1 MEERIK
7 YESELRDYLMDRVMA
22 EIPYA
27 RINGR
32 RENRLPNNANFSFQ
46 FIEGESMLIML
57 DDERHLRLQRF
68 RMHLRFP

>member
-27 RINGR
+27 RINGSR
-32 RENRLPNNANFSFQ
+32 RTAPEQRKLLNLQ
-46 FIEGESMLIML
+46 FIEGESMLIC
-57 DDERHLRLQRF
+57 
-68 RMHLRFP
+68 